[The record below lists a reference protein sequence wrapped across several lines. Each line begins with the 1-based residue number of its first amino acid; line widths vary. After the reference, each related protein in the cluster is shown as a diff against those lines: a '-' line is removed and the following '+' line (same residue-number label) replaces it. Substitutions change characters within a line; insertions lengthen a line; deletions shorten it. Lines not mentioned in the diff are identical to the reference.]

1 MFLARKVSRAKWQL
15 KEGFAK
21 GEIPADAVTADL
33 RTQGNKL
40 SLWQCFSGATG
51 EVEDAA
57 LALAT
62 VGDRVDKI
70 DIVWI
75 SENDLRADGQDWN
88 VTKGNT
94 RVTDLIWCHVDVA
107 LLDFGRLG
115 SVAYRILAAI
125 EAGQIRR
132 LTKKRVAK
140 LIAKA
145 VREKRV
151 ELADLEEKV
160 RIEVSRLLEDTEV

>member
-1 MFLARKVSRAKWQL
+1 MFLARKVSRAKWQPT
-15 KEGFAK
+15 EGFAE

-40 SLWQCFSGATG
+40 SFWQCFNGTKV
-51 EVEDAA
+51 EVEDVA

-62 VGDRVDKI
+62 VGNRVDKI

-75 SENDLRADGQDWN
+75 SENDLRSDGQDWD

-107 LLDFGRLG
+107 FLDFGRLG
-115 SVAYRILAAI
+115 NVAYRILAAI

-132 LTKKRVAK
+132 LTKKGVAR

-145 VREKRV
+145 VRERRV

-160 RIEVSRLLEDTEV
+160 RTEVSKLLEDTEE